1 MLFIPDLENLTIV
14 FETKD
19 NISLELFS
27 LKATGIETE
36 KTHNRKHF
44 AFIEKQLLGTTDE
57 N

>member
-27 LKATGIETE
+27 LKATGIEMEDTD
-36 KTHNRKHF
+36 NCKHF